1 MAWNGP
7 VMNLMSWMDMRNQLA
22 DVFRLF
28 RRYPVK
34 LISKKELLAF
44 FNTLNPINNGH
55 KLIRIGS
62 SSDGG
67 YLSPNDL
74 NEIDWCI
81 SPGVALNWD
90 FEEMLWRDLNIPS
103 YMLDYSVDLPSNLNF
118 DYKFEKKFIGTINC
132 CHSITIDTLLEKE
145 PFLGANEL
153 LLQMDIEG
161 DEYLSLLNTSEK
173 NWNRFRVAII
183 EFHNL
188 DRIIEVDFFES
199 VIKKLFVKISQT
211 HDIVHLHA
219 NNAGGTFKLQ
229 GMDFPKIIEV
239 TLHRKD
245 RLIKNLG
252 NNPVPNVLDVRNSLT
267 SPEIPLNRILSE
279 G

>member
-1 MAWNGP
+1 
-7 VMNLMSWMDMRNQLA
+7 MRNQLA
-22 DVFRLF
+22 DVFRFF

-34 LISKKELLAF
+34 LISKKELIGF

-55 KLIRIGS
+55 QLIRIGS
-62 SSDGG
+62 NSDGG
-67 YLSPNDL
+67 YLSPDDL
-74 NEIDWCI
+74 NEISWCI

-90 FEEMLWRDLNIPS
+90 FEEMLWHDLNIPS

-118 DYKFEKKFIGTINC
+118 NYKFEKKFIGVINC
-132 CHSITIDTLLEKE
+132 CHSITIDTLLERE
-145 PFLGANEL
+145 DFINANDL

-173 NWNRFRVAII
+173 NWNKFRVAII

-188 DRIIEVDFFES
+188 DRIIDVEFFES
-199 VIKKLFVKISQT
+199 VVKKLFVKISQT

-229 GMDFPKIIEV
+229 GMSFPKIIEL

-245 RLIKNLG
+245 RLINNLG
-252 NNPVPNVLDVRNSLT
+252 NNPVPNPLDVRNSLT
-267 SPEIPLNRILSE
+267 SPEIPLNHLFN
-279 G
+279 

>member
-1 MAWNGP
+1 MR
-7 VMNLMSWMDMRNQLA
+7 WMGMRNLLA
-22 DVFRLF
+22 DIFRLF

-34 LISKKELLAF
+34 LISKYELVAF
-44 FNTLNPINNGH
+44 FKTLNPINNGH
-55 KLIRIGS
+55 QLIRIGS
-62 SSDGG
+62 NSDGG
-67 YLSPNDL
+67 YLSPDDL

-118 DYKFEKKFIGTINC
+118 NYKFEKKFIGAINC
-132 CHSITIDTLLEKE
+132 CHSITINTLLEKE
-145 PFLGANEL
+145 HFIGANDL

-173 NWNRFRVAII
+173 NWNKFRVAIV

-252 NNPVPNVLDVRNSLT
+252 NNPVPNSLDVRNSLT
-267 SPEIPLNRILSE
+267 SPEIPLNNLLI
-279 G
+279 